1 MGLGRVWVGLGYGSV
16 DHDWMGYSWLVWTCD
31 LVCPWSDGN
40 FRRIDVMD
48 FLSEWSISVFVSET
62 PFSCALLDSVHLS
75 ESGLFLKRQ
84 SRCTRLSSGKDSDS
98 IDPAKDCRYLVYKE
112 G

>member
-1 MGLGRVWVGLGYGSV
+1 
-16 DHDWMGYSWLVWTCD
+16 
-31 LVCPWSDGN
+31 
-40 FRRIDVMD
+40 MD

-62 PFSCALLDSVHLS
+62 PFSCALLESVHLS

-84 SRCTRLSSGKDSDS
+84 SRYTRLSSGKDSDS
-98 IDPAKDCRYLVYKE
+98 IDPAKDCRDLVCKE

>member
-1 MGLGRVWVGLGYGSV
+1 MGLGRVWIGLGYGSV
-16 DHDWMGYSWLVWTCD
+16 DHEWMGYSWLVWTCY
-31 LVCPWSDGN
+31 LGCPWSDGN

-48 FLSEWSISVFVSET
+48 FLVNGVFPCSSLKP
-62 PFSCALLDSVHLS
+62 PFSCAVLESVHLS
-75 ESGLFLKRQ
+75 ELGLFLKRQ
-84 SRCTRLSSGKDSDS
+84 FRYTRLSSGKDSDS